1 MTLENYLL
9 MEDEMNEKTMTVKEV
24 AEALGVSTDTVKNCI
39 RRIMS
44 NKMQNGKTTYLN
56 EAEVTAIS
64 KELKSNVKV
73 TEQLTYEAASQV
85 KNSTTELEVIS
96 NALNAFKALQDLYTH
111 KEAEY
116 KATIEAQKEKIA
128 LDAPKVDTYNRI
140 ANSKGLKTM
149 QEVAAELNI
158 GTNTLFATLRG
169 LGILWRDRHGTNL
182 PKREYIERGYFEVKE
197 EPYKKNGKDIVYSRI
212 YTTAKGLLWLEKQI
226 VA

>member
-1 MTLENYLL
+1 MSKIQIGVLAVEKQA
-9 MEDEMNEKTMTVKEV
+9 EKTMTTKEV
-24 AEALGVSTDTVKNCI
+24 AEALGVSVDTIQKTVQKLAENN
-39 RRIMS
+39 RRLFGEIKRNS
-44 NKMQNGKTTYLN
+44 QGGYLFDEAQATAIKLELQNHSKVNALSPKTTLEKQLIIQQAMQLQAEMIAELQAEN
-56 EAEVTAIS
+56 EKQATKI
-64 KELKSNVKV
+64 KE
-73 TEQLTYEAASQV
+73 
-85 KNSTTELEVIS
+85 
-96 NALNAFKALQDLYTH
+96 
-111 KEAEY
+111 
-116 KATIEAQKEKIA
+116 
-128 LDAPKVDTYNRI
+128 DAPKVDTYNRI